1 MPVLGQILEE
11 AMQKNY
17 LEKEMV
23 DTGMFI
29 DQLLDRLSVDGI
41 VEIPLK
47 LCLQIFISV
56 LHASTL
62 KE

>member
-23 DTGMFI
+23 DTGKFI

-47 LCLQIFISV
+47 LCLQIFMSV
-56 LHASTL
+56 LHADTL

>member
-56 LHASTL
+56 LHAGTL

>member
-23 DTGMFI
+23 DTGKFI

-41 VEIPLK
+41 VEIPMK
-47 LCLQIFISV
+47 LCLQIFMSV
-56 LHASTL
+56 LHAGTL